1 MTIRAKDPR
10 HFIEQVDIE
19 TELLKRAT
27 DIANKMVVA
36 IIREQ
41 KVATVNFAQ
50 NKQEEIDLD
59 VLADKIA
66 ERMKGMRYFGETTKD
81 DRPETTYR
89 GGSFSLDNKP
99 TVVRLEKVEIKNEA
113 NKTTKSNETT
123 KDALDK
129 LSNLEI

>member
-1 MTIRAKDPR
+1 MTLRAKDPKY
-10 HFIEQVDIE
+10 FMQQVDVE
-19 TELLKRAT
+19 AELLKRAT

-36 IIREQ
+36 MIREQ
-41 KVATVNFAQ
+41 KNTQMGFI
-50 NKQEEIDLD
+50 KEESKEINLD

-89 GGSFSLDNKP
+89 GGSFSLENKP
-99 TVVRLEKVEIKNEA
+99 TVVKLEKVEIKNEA
-113 NKTTKSNETT
+113 NKTTQSGETT

-129 LSNLEI
+129 LGNLEI